1 MIKKIVVLALMVS
14 ALAALSGCNTAR
26 GFGEDVQ
33 HLGGAISRVASY
45 LIKSGDVFSL
55 TADFLSTLKRHYF

>member
-33 HLGGAISRVASY
+33 HLGGAISRVAS
-45 LIKSGDVFSL
+45 
-55 TADFLSTLKRHYF
+55 

>member
-14 ALAALSGCNTAR
+14 ALVALSGCNTAR

-33 HLGGAISRVASY
+33 HLGGTISRVAS
-45 LIKSGDVFSL
+45 
-55 TADFLSTLKRHYF
+55 